1 MTTNLFKRGVL
12 DWLMAKSKSRKRQ
25 PVEVILATL
34 ESIHAQLHDLDQKV
48 DYLIQNLR
56 HYNGDHVH
64 HNARL
69 SDFMD

>member
-1 MTTNLFKRGVL
+1 
-12 DWLMAKSKSRKRQ
+12 MAKSKTRKRQ
-25 PVEVILATL
+25 PVEVILAAL

-56 HYNGDHVH
+56 RYNDKDNGAHVS